1 MTGNVAAQ
9 RLAERL
15 RALKDRSGLSFGSLA
30 KKLHVSTSTLH
41 RYCSGAVVPA
51 DYAPLERL
59 ARLCGA
65 TPEELLDLHR
75 LWLRAD
81 AARPASR
88 TAAPVPAP
96 TGAGTESGASAPRA
110 PGAEPEG
117 AEPEGAEPA
126 PAAPPVPGPAAPA
139 ASAQAPASGRRA
151 ARRRWPLAAALAAV
165 VLLVF
170 TAVNAATSG
179 GPAGGPAADDP
190 AAGPQAPPPEPLT
203 WTARSHVW
211 AGGCGHRYLVDRPPG
226 EVPAPPVAQDAE
238 PWADELGAVHGES
251 AIVEATVRTARPA
264 AVVVEAVHIR
274 VEERR
279 APLDWPLFDMA
290 MGCGGSLT
298 PATFAVDLDKER
310 PVARPVAGHDGDTGT
325 DLPPPA
331 LPFAVTAEEPLVL
344 RVEAVAGTCDCSWS
358 IEVEWNS
365 GDERGTLVID
375 DGGVP
380 FRTSGGGAGAAHLF
394 AFETGSWQPGSA
406 HGG

>member
-51 DYAPLERL
+51 EYAPLERL

-81 AARPASR
+81 AARPAGR
-88 TAAPVPAP
+88 ATAPAPAP
-96 TGAGTESGASAPRA
+96 TGAGAQSPASAPCA
-110 PGAEPEG
+110 PGPEPEG
-117 AEPEGAEPA
+117 AEPGAAAPPVPA
-126 PAAPPVPGPAAPA
+126 PAAPAAN
-139 ASAQAPASGRRA
+139 AQAPAGGRPG

-179 GPAGGPAADDP
+179 GAPDGQAAGDP
-190 AAGPQAPPPEPLT
+190 AAGPPASSPEPLT

-274 VEERR
+274 VDERR
-279 APLDWPLFDMA
+279 APLNWPQFDMA

-298 PATFAVDLDKER
+298 PATFAVDLDRER
-310 PVARPVAGHDGDTGT
+310 PVARPVAGHDGHTGT

-380 FRTSGGGAGAAHLF
+380 FRTSGGGAGTAHLF
-394 AFETGSWQPGSA
+394 AFETGSWQPESP